1 MVKCEYHNRN
11 TKIRGRSILTTYI
24 LSTYIFWIF
33 WVKDNDL
40 VTIGTF
46 DIFSTA
52 YIISALFRLST
63 IILLSQNRLSL
74 TIQCHIFFYIIGLK
88 KIITHNLPAHM
99 FGKSVVLFAITSK
112 KDLQAR
118 IFTNIYSLVCRKSF
132 HFFLLLFYLI
142 GFLILKGS
150 PDS

>member
-63 IILLSQNRLSL
+63 IILFSQNRLSL
-74 TIQCHIFFYIIGLK
+74 TVQCHIFFYIIGLK
-88 KIITHNLPAHM
+88 KITMSQYELLTETFSLANISSALSTLSTTSFSPQE
-99 FGKSVVLFAITSK
+99 LFS
-112 KDLQAR
+112 
-118 IFTNIYSLVCRKSF
+118 
-132 HFFLLLFYLI
+132 
-142 GFLILKGS
+142 
-150 PDS
+150 